1 MVPDAIAAAL
11 LRACLCRIHGLAPGA
26 LATDGLTLK
35 VLAAS
40 VAATLGS

>member
-1 MVPDAIAAAL
+1 
-11 LRACLCRIHGLAPGA
+11 

-40 VAATLGS
+40 VAATLGSAVANPTDLVKGLSAPTQSLFAPD